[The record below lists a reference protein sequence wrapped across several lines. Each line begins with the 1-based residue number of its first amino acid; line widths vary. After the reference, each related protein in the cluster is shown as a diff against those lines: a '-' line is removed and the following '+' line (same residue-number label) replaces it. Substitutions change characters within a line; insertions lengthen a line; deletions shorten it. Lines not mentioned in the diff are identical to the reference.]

1 MFSLILRVCVSEM
14 IEYHK
19 AKHTKLTIFL
29 HSATANLFLSI
40 HVDIYCGG
48 PDPCVARCKF
58 LSRIEDE
65 VYCMVSFTGPD
76 GVTHTSVSTE
86 RGRAGESVTVELM
99 LSNGLPLPPLT
110 VYSYQATT
118 VDINRNISCS
128 RVNSAFETGYY
139 DYGKFKVN
147 KKIINNKI
155 HIEF

>member
-1 MFSLILRVCVSEM
+1 
-14 IEYHK
+14 
-19 AKHTKLTIFL
+19 
-29 HSATANLFLSI
+29 
-40 HVDIYCGG
+40 
-48 PDPCVARCKF
+48 
-58 LSRIEDE
+58 
-65 VYCMVSFTGPD
+65 MVSFTGPD

-86 RGRAGESVTVELM
+86 TGRAGESVTVELM

-110 VYSYQATT
+110 VYLYQATT

-128 RVNSAFETGYY
+128 GVNSAFETGYY